1 MNDLIM
7 AHYKVCDFCDD
18 LKSKMVTPTGLSLK
32 WDLKKKRMITSLGT
46 FETLKSWKVGSM
58 DV

>member
-1 MNDLIM
+1 
-7 AHYKVCDFCDD
+7 
-18 LKSKMVTPTGLSLK
+18 
-32 WDLKKKRMITSLGT
+32 MITSLGT